1 MRKFALYRINQA
13 GALECLP
20 LNGPHFYLTSP
31 DGLGIDFN
39 PELASFGDSF
49 FQTIRTSSFSERI
62 VSGELIIYDEKTP
75 KNVYH
80 YYQVFL
86 NWCIEAKELFFGY
99 DPLGSDTESEFTD
112 HIAEFTGTGL
122 IWSPV
127 WDDLI
132 EFRTEES
139 SSYVSI
145 SGGDIVTSNRMTA
158 YRCDVKFGGITK
170 TEMDVYGTL
179 RCDVNFKMLTPW
191 YDNLQEALS
200 TSTDLLQFYYTLP
213 TPIRGHVDGGVHFT
227 VEGYQ
232 MAGPQFY
239 LYDVDPNEPFDRDK
253 ARVLMHWGDREVSH
267 QYPYLKLEFSSRYG
281 QCSYT
286 TSGTVIKPALGSNDN
301 VEESIDI
308 DWVQKQNVSKDIF
321 GRIPKGH
328 SLRIEATVQFASV
341 DKPISIYAKQFDYF
355 LGV

>member
-132 EFRTEES
+132 EFKTEES

-158 YRCDVKFGGITK
+158 YRCDVKFGGISK

-191 YDNLQEALS
+191 YDNLQEALNQ
-200 TSTDLLQFYYTLP
+200 TTDIGMLYYTFP
-213 TPIRGHVDGGVHFT
+213 TPIRGHVDGGIQLIVKGDGIATPSF
-227 VEGYQ
+227 Q
-232 MAGPQFY
+232 
-239 LYDVDPNEPFDRDK
+239 LYDVDENGDYDLDKPIMTWSNSEP
-253 ARVLMHWGDREVSH
+253 E
-267 QYPYLKLEFSSRYG
+267 YLYGGGFRFEYSSRYG
-281 QCSYT
+281 QCAWT
-286 TSGTVIKPALGSNDN
+286 TEGTVTNTNTGDVQSCN
-301 VEESIDI
+301 IDL
-308 DWVQKQNVSKDIF
+308 VQQYNASKDTF
-321 GRIPKGH
+321 VRLPRGH
-328 SLRIEATVQFASV
+328 TFRVSVTVPNSRNV
-341 DKPISIYAKQFDYF
+341 TIYAKQFDYF

>member
-62 VSGELIIYDEKTP
+62 VSGELIIYDEQTP

-158 YRCDVKFGGITK
+158 YRCDVKFGGISK

-200 TSTDLLQFYYTLP
+200 TSTDLAYFVHTLS

-227 VEGYQ
+227 VEGTQ
-232 MAGPQFY
+232 LVQPQFY
-239 LYDVDPNEPFDRDK
+239 LYDVDPNEPD
-253 ARVLMHWGDREVSH
+253 AAVQLMHWGDSKPEH
-267 QYPYLKLEFSSRYG
+267 QYNDFKLEFSSRYG

-286 TSGTVIKPALGSNDN
+286 TSGDVLKTEYVPARK
-301 VEESIDI
+301 ESVDI

-328 SLRIEATVQFASV
+328 SLRIVVIAQNVSPTQ
-341 DKPISIYAKQFDYF
+341 PITIYAKQFDYF